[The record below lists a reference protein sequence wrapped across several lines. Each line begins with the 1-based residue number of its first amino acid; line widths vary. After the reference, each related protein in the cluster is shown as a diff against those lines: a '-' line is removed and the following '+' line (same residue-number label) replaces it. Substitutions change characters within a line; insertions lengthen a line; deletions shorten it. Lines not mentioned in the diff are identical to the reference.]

1 MKNNIIPALVTLCLL
16 TACATKTYAPG
27 EIPVT
32 TLESQEI
39 SRQFSYS
46 LTENFKDEGQ
56 KVSSGGAAHSRVVGI
71 MNKLFP
77 AADLP
82 KNSLPVLIV
91 EDEQVNAAI
100 YDGKTVVVNS
110 GLLTFVKNND
120 ELAAVLA
127 HELGHALAKHHEDKS
142 GETRAST
149 VGVLSSVLGT
159 VAGVATTYYTGSG
172 SAGDAVSDVT
182 ETGTEIVGYGAYVQ
196 SYNRDQERQAD
207 DIGLNLMTKAGY
219 KPEAAVALW
228 QRMAEVHGTQG
239 GFFSSHP
246 SNPERAGR
254 IEEKIPAVK
263 AAYLK

>member
-1 MKNNIIPALVTLCLL
+1 MKKNIIFRLSILFFLV
-16 TACATKTYAPG
+16 ACSTKTYIPG

-32 TLESQEI
+32 KLESQETNK
-39 SRQFSYS
+39 SFSYG
-46 LTENFKDEGQ
+46 LAENFKEEGQ
-56 KVSSGGAAHSRVVGI
+56 KVSSNGAAHSRVVSI
-71 MNKLFP
+71 MNKLYP

-82 KNSLPVLIV
+82 KNSLPILII
-91 EDEQVNAAI
+91 EDAQVNAAI

-110 GLLTFVKNND
+110 GLLSFVENND

-142 GETRAST
+142 GETRAAT

-159 VAGVATTYYTGSG
+159 VAGVATAYYTGSG
-172 SAGDAVSDVT
+172 NAGSAVSDVT
-182 ETGTEIVGYGAYVQ
+182 ETGSEIIGYGAYVQ

-219 KPEAAVALW
+219 SPEAAVSLW
-228 QRMAEVHGTQG
+228 QRMAEVNGSQG
-239 GFFSSHP
+239 GFLSSHP
-246 SNPERAGR
+246 SNPERAKR

-263 AAYLK
+263 AAYSK